1 MKFRTKVLLCM
12 VWILVLALGISGTM
26 LIWFSFSHALN
37 RERDHLL
44 QSYHIVSS
52 VMGTAMG
59 SAKGKALE
67 HVASDTFQQ
76 MQSVLEWNYA
86 KLELNGTELC
96 HKGEPIPVKQ
106 ETPNVGECRITAF
119 RSSGGRHC
127 ICLDAG
133 ITVDDSRLTVTLT
146 RDISH
151 IYEARNSMLSAFRK
165 VFLVSLAA
173 GGVFSFIL
181 STALTSPLRKV
192 SRATRQMANGN
203 LTVRLN
209 AKSKDEVGQLSADF
223 DHMADK
229 LEDNIAAIEN
239 TMAAQER
246 FMGSFAHEMKT
257 PMTSIIGY
265 ADLLRT
271 QSLNDRD
278 AQDAANYIF
287 SEGKRLESLSWKLL
301 QLHLAKHE
309 KPDLEAVEVD
319 KFVVQIVRQLR
330 PVYEKS
336 SIHLNCR
343 TQSGSWYIDPELMES
358 VLTNLM
364 DNSRK
369 AMEHGG
375 VIILTVDFPN
385 GNCRIRIADNGCGM
399 PPEVLNHLTEAF
411 YRVDKSRSRAQGGAG
426 LGLSLCNEI
435 IRYHNG
441 ELHFES
447 RPGQGTCVSVILKGV
462 KK

>member
-1 MKFRTKVLLCM
+1 MRFRTKILLCM

-26 LIWFSFSHALN
+26 LIWFSFSNALN
-37 RERDHLL
+37 RERENLL
-44 QSYHIVSS
+44 QSYRIVSS
-52 VMGTAMG
+52 VMGTAMENP
-59 SAKGKALE
+59 KEKALE
-67 HVASDTFQQ
+67 DISSDTFRQ
-76 MQSVLEWNYA
+76 MQGVLEWNYA
-86 KLELNGTELC
+86 KLDLNGTELYS
-96 HKGEPIPVKQ
+96 KGEDIPVEP
-106 ETPNVGECRITAF
+106 ETPNVGECRITVF
-119 RSSGGRHC
+119 HPSETRHC

-133 ITVDDSRLTVTLT
+133 ITVDDSRLTVTLA

-165 VFLVSLAA
+165 VFLVSLSA
-173 GGVFSFIL
+173 GGLLSLIL
-181 STALTSPLRKV
+181 STVLTSPLQKV

-203 LTVRLN
+203 LTVRLH
-209 AKSKDEVGQLSADF
+209 ARSKDEVGQLSADF

-229 LEDNIAAIEN
+229 LEDNIAAMEN

-246 FMGSFAHEMKT
+246 FMGSFAHELKT

-265 ADLLRT
+265 ADLLRS
-271 QSLNDRD
+271 QSLDEKD
-278 AQDAANYIF
+278 AQDAANFIF

-309 KPDLEAVEVD
+309 KPDWEVVEVD
-319 KFVVQIVRQLR
+319 KYVVQIVRRLR
-330 PVYEKS
+330 PVYEKAG
-336 SIHLNCR
+336 IHLNCR
-343 TQSGSWYIDPELMES
+343 TRPGSWDIDPELMES

-375 VIILTVDFPN
+375 IIILTVDFPD

-399 PPEVLNHLTEAF
+399 PPEVLDHLTEAF

-447 RPGQGTCVSVILKGV
+447 NPGQGTCVSVILKGAI
-462 KK
+462 K